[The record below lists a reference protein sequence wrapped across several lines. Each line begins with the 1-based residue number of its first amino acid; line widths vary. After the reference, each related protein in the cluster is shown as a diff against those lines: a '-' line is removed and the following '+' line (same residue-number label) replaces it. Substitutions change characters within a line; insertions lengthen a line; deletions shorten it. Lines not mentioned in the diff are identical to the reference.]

1 MHILLFDTSEGV
13 SSVEMQKQIS
23 ESLKG
28 LKDPQTGQ
36 DISAQLKDL
45 EVNENGCVKIII
57 NTSGQNTN
65 YASLENE
72 IAQRVLAFEGIG
84 EVQVEFH

>member
-1 MHILLFDTSEGV
+1 M
-13 SSVEMQKQIS
+13 EMQKQIN
-23 ESLKG
+23 EALKG

-36 DISAQLKDL
+36 DIFAQLKNL

-57 NTSGQNTN
+57 NTSAHDTN
-65 YASLENE
+65 YAALEKE

-84 EVQVEFH
+84 ELQIEFH